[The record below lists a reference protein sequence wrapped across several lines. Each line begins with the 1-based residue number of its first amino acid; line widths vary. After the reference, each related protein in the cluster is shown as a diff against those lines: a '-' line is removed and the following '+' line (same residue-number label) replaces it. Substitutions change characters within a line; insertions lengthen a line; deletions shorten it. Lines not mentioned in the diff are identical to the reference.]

1 MDTENPIPTSIPVI
15 VQSGRPPDLAI
26 VVMAING
33 PMVSA
38 HVVIPHPGS
47 IDDNMD
53 TNGVNVVKND
63 LRVSPCPSF
72 RDMVARRFTTE
83 QRDNFISDMDVEFL
97 YEDAIEYEGLPVIC
111 FGCGKYGHTK
121 DAYGVG
127 NLNATNGVEH
137 RQHQPSVDD
146 RFGPC
151 MQVVNRRRRPFM
163 VRKVAIPDTQTAKG
177 GSQFEVLNVED
188 GDNHQAQAPATQR
201 ETNTE
206 SRSAE
211 TPSKIPGSIA
221 SSSHSALQHVHEVV
235 GKQQLNGGVSGD
247 IATDTPDVAALNSMV
262 RDTSVDVA
270 AKDKVVNAPSSL
282 KPDKHKAVRVIEENQ
297 ARGGRAKK
305 KIELDGEQTVVTDW
319 ALSLSRTL
327 YKEGELVSKS
337 NVVSG
342 EKSVESSNGVV
353 QWIENSTFEGGSQP
367 PQQ

>member
-72 RDMVARRFTTE
+72 RDM
-83 QRDNFISDMDVEFL
+83 
-97 YEDAIEYEGLPVIC
+97 
-111 FGCGKYGHTK
+111 YGHTK